1 MALVKTGERV
11 TEVRQTIAV
20 VGLGSIGGIIAVS
33 LCEAGRHDVIACV
46 RKPIGQLT
54 LERGDET
61 IEVALRALTD
71 PAAAAPVPWVL
82 LCTKVHHTLS
92 VVPWL
97 AKLCDARTRVVV
109 LQNGIGHADRL
120 APHVNGAKV
129 IPIIVYYNGER
140 LGPDRVRFRRAGDH
154 DLVVPDDE
162 DGRAFA
168 ALLDGAGMRIALSD
182 DFPTLAWRK
191 LMINAAAN
199 PITALTQQRQ
209 AVLRRPDVK
218 ELCLAIL
225 AEADAVARA
234 DGARLRGD
242 EAAQIMATL
251 MTYPPEAG
259 TSMYFDRI
267 AGRPLEIEAITGAV
281 VAAAERH
288 QIAVP
293 INRALLTLLRAINE
307 SGGAGRT
314 A

>member
-20 VGLGSIGGIIAVS
+20 VGLGSIGGIIAAS

-71 PAAAAPVPWVL
+71 PAAAAPVQWVL

-168 ALLDGAGMRIALSD
+168 ALLDGTGMRIVLSD
-182 DFPTLAWRK
+182 DFHTLAWRK

-234 DGARLRGD
+234 DGAKLRGD

-288 QIAVP
+288 RIAVP

-307 SGGAGRT
+307 SGGTGRT